1 MAQERSREEF
11 EHTCSLPWPAD
22 PELPEGHICEC
33 SRRWLYQPARWEPLY
48 TIEELKLKQES
59 GAFLRGIIRTIG

>member
-1 MAQERSREEF
+1 MAQELSRDEV
-11 EHTCSLPWPAD
+11 EHMCSLPWPAD